1 MEILNSSRSYSEL
14 YVILNILGNNF
25 IKMLPE
31 KLYSLI
37 VQERDKEYNP
47 NLLMDD
53 GRLDES
59 KLSNETIALFA
70 VLNHKYFVQDE
81 KEKDELL
88 KKYKDNKLNNE
99 NNEINNSSKVF
110 ENKINT
116 SYNSNN
122 SNNIVNKYSNSN
134 NVINENNK
142 EFNNV
147 ISENSKAISNN
158 NTALIEHKESFIKK
172 LFKKIKNLFK
182 REKWEKN

>member
-59 KLSNETIALFA
+59 KISKETIALFA
-70 VLNHKYFVQDE
+70 ILNYKYFTKDE
-81 KEKDELL
+81 NEKNELL
-88 KKYKDNKLNNE
+88 KIYKNNE
-99 NNEINNSSKVF
+99 LEMQKNVREQYNPDKIF
-110 ENKINT
+110 ENTIDSSAIDNSNPINVATENNNATEKNNT
-116 SYNSNN
+116 SLVEY
-122 SNNIVNKYSNSN
+122 
-134 NVINENNK
+134 K
-142 EFNNV
+142 EPF
-147 ISENSKAISNN
+147 
-158 NTALIEHKESFIKK
+158 FKK
-172 LFKKIKNLFK
+172 LFRKIKSIFK
-182 REKWEKN
+182 RSHWL